1 MESWSGRLAGQSFGI
16 SSILSLT
23 FGALRAGVRNRAAGV
38 DDGML
43 CVAVGLGVEENV
55 NRGVVLNCCVF
66 AGQGVDSCASCDRG
80 GGGGGGGGCFLIT
93 NR

>member
-1 MESWSGRLAGQSFGI
+1 
-16 SSILSLT
+16 
-23 FGALRAGVRNRAAGV
+23 
-38 DDGML
+38 ML

-80 GGGGGGGGCFLIT
+80 GGGGGGGCFLIT